1 MRTYRP
7 TEFSVLLKKIR
18 EGARKNRYSLSR
30 FSGID
35 EAYLLR
41 LESGERQNPSGDV
54 VVKLGLALVA
64 KAQSVTLQRCEWAP
78 SSCKLR
84 PATEPGR
91 TISWHSR

>member
-7 TEFSVLLKKIR
+7 TEFSVLL
-18 EGARKNRYSLSR
+18 RKLRGDAGKRRYSPAR

-54 VVKLGLALVA
+54 VVKLGLALVC
-64 KAQSVTLQRCEWAP
+64 QFSVGDPPTM
-78 SSCKLR
+78 
-84 PATEPGR
+84 
-91 TISWHSR
+91 